1 MTEEKKENEVKEIDL
16 FPVFMAVLAA
26 RWIILRNFVIVVI
39 LVAAA
44 TFVLPKKYTAVAT
57 LMPPQDEGKVGMSA
71 MLADVSVPGLSLPS
85 TASSADILVEMLKSR
100 SVGERVLQRQFS
112 SSGDSLALYRILKM
126 PSVDIGVL
134 RMRKIARFLLSKQG
148 VISIVVELGNA
159 RLAADVA
166 NAYVEELDWVNQE
179 KSVSRA
185 KNSRLYIESQLE
197 RTQKDLSAATRRLAE
212 FQQKNKAVS
221 LENQM
226 QSSIQQAGELKGQI
240 IAKQVEIGVMQQS
253 MKAQNPL
260 VIRAQSE
267 LNELKRR
274 YAELQF
280 GDADVATDNADFYL
294 PFAEVPEVA
303 LQLAELVR
311 NVKVQETV
319 WQLLNQQFYQA
330 KIEEARNTPTVQLLD
345 RATPPPF
352 PSSPN
357 KKAYVIVF
365 GLLSI
370 VLTKIWV
377 LLTFYWDRL
386 KQTPEKQARL
396 EHLLQELGKD
406 KLIFKSIRKK
416 SRDGGRK

>member
-1 MTEEKKENEVKEIDL
+1 MTEEEKENQIKEIDL
-16 FPVFMAVLAA
+16 FPAFMAVLSA
-26 RWIILRNFVIVVI
+26 RWIILRNFIIVVV

-44 TFVLPKKYTAVAT
+44 TFVMPKKYTAVAT
-57 LMPPQDEGKVGMSA
+57 LMPPQDDSKMNMAG

-85 TASSADILVEMLKSR
+85 TTSSADILVEMLKSR
-100 SVGERVLQRQFS
+100 SVGERVLQRRFAAD
-112 SSGDSLALYRILKM
+112 GDSSALYQILKM
-126 PSVDIGVL
+126 PSVDIGLL
-134 RMRKIARFLLSKQG
+134 RMRKMARFLLSKQG
-148 VISIVVELGNA
+148 VISIVVELGDA
-159 RLAADVA
+159 RRAADVA
-166 NAYVEELDWVNQE
+166 NAYVEELDRVNQE

-197 RTQKDLSAATRRLAE
+197 TTQKDLSAATKRLAE

-240 IAKQVEIGVMQQS
+240 IAKQVEIGVMRQS

-274 YAELQF
+274 YAEFQF
-280 GDADVATDNADFYL
+280 GDADVTTEDAEFYL
-294 PFAEVPEVA
+294 PFADVPEVA
-303 LQLAELVR
+303 LQLAELIR
-311 NVKVQETV
+311 DVKVQETV

-330 KIEEARNTPTVQLLD
+330 KIEEARNTPTVQVLD

-352 PSSPN
+352 PGSPN
-357 KKAYVIVF
+357 KKAFVIVF

-370 VLTKIWV
+370 VLTMIWA
-377 LLTFYWDRL
+377 LLVFYW
-386 KQTPEKQARL
+386 QGVQQSPEKQERL
-396 EHLLQELGKD
+396 QHLRRELAKD
-406 KLIFKSIRKK
+406 KSIFKSLRKK
-416 SRDGGRK
+416 S

>member
-1 MTEEKKENEVKEIDL
+1 MTEEDQGREVDL
-16 FPVFMAVLAA
+16 FPPFMAILAA
-26 RWIILRNFVIVVI
+26 RWIIVRNFVITVLI
-39 LVAAA
+39 VAAA
-44 TFVLPKKYTAVAT
+44 VFVLPKKYTAVAT
-57 LMPPQDEGKVGMSA
+57 LMPPQDDGKMSMSG

-100 SVGERVLQRQFS
+100 AVGERVLQRTFTVK
-112 SSGDSLALYRILKM
+112 GDSAPLYRILKM
-126 PSVDIGVL
+126 PSVEIGLL
-134 RMRKIARFLLSKQG
+134 RMRKIARFLLSKQNI
-148 VISIVVELGNA
+148 ISIVVELGDA
-159 RLAADVA
+159 QLAADVA
-166 NAYVEELDWVNQE
+166 NAYVEELDHVNQE

-185 KNSRLYIESQLE
+185 KNSRLYIESQLKE
-197 RTQKDLSAATRRLAE
+197 TQKELRAATKKLAE

-226 QSSIQQAGELKGQI
+226 ASSIQQAGELKGQI
-240 IAKQVEIGVMQQS
+240 IAKQVEIGVMLQS
-253 MKAQNPL
+253 MKPQNPL

-280 GDADVATDNADFYL
+280 GDADVATDDAEFYL

-303 LQLAELVR
+303 LQLAELIR

-319 WQLLNQQFYQA
+319 WQLLNQQYYQA
-330 KIEEARNTPTVQLLD
+330 KIEEARNTPTVQALD
-345 RATPPPF
+345 LAAPSPF

-370 VLTKIWV
+370 VLTILWILMIYYWS
-377 LLTFYWDRL
+377 LLR
-386 KQTPEKQARL
+386 QAPQKRERL
-396 EHLLQELGKD
+396 ERIRQELQKD
-406 KLIFKSIRKK
+406 KSILKSIRKK
-416 SRDGGRK
+416 S